1 MKLLMTS
8 LDFMYYTYECFKV
21 RFFLQILDSSLYVLY
36 DYTVGHFHW
45 DKSYILWNEI
55 LWTEWLKYDF

>member
-45 DKSYILWNEI
+45 DKSYIL
-55 LWTEWLKYDF
+55 